1 MWGEGMEKSINEYR
15 DLLTVDE
22 VAEVFRV
29 HKSTVY
35 KLIKSG
41 QIRAIKL
48 GREYKCPKSCII
60 ESLFN
65 AKIQA

>member
-1 MWGEGMEKSINEYR
+1 MEKSINEYR
-15 DLLTVDE
+15 DLLTVEE

-41 QIRAIKL
+41 ELRALKL
-48 GREYKCPKSCII
+48 GREYKCPKSYII
-60 ESLFN
+60 DNFFN
-65 AKIQA
+65 PAM